1 MSGAQINPLLI
12 HLMTKQPLNE
22 ISSSPTISA
31 LPGKYGRLINRQKNT
46 IEKVLTENFYMITCK
61 SCGRKGKYN
70 VGMLFFEPE
79 RVKDGKTDDVVQTTG
94 YFRCKHC
101 NDAGN
106 WEMPVQFKLFTMVR
120 LMEQAHP
127 NFENNGDDGFA
138 IGESLLYDK
147 SWHLYCSDAEIH
159 LLNKLKAESKN
170 SFIWNR
176 LGNMYHRGDRPELA
190 AAVYEYSLF
199 IDPNQMESHYSLGRF
214 FTQIQEYEKAAY
226 HYKQLLLGASDYSI
240 IPAVNLRSIITEA
253 LMDLLFISLETNE
266 EISFLPTRE
275 ELKKADKLDSVGKK
289 QVELELDL
297 TFEDHTSFYPLAE
310 MYMGKQQKKIPFKE
324 RRLNIKNPIHKKKK
338 RWKEKKGKKRK

>member
-1 MSGAQINPLLI
+1 MKGLKHMSGAQINPLLI

-127 NFENNGDDGFA
+127 NFENN
-138 IGESLLYDK
+138 
-147 SWHLYCSDAEIH
+147 
-159 LLNKLKAESKN
+159 
-170 SFIWNR
+170 
-176 LGNMYHRGDRPELA
+176 
-190 AAVYEYSLF
+190 
-199 IDPNQMESHYSLGRF
+199 
-214 FTQIQEYEKAAY
+214 
-226 HYKQLLLGASDYSI
+226 
-240 IPAVNLRSIITEA
+240 
-253 LMDLLFISLETNE
+253 
-266 EISFLPTRE
+266 
-275 ELKKADKLDSVGKK
+275 
-289 QVELELDL
+289 
-297 TFEDHTSFYPLAE
+297 
-310 MYMGKQQKKIPFKE
+310 
-324 RRLNIKNPIHKKKK
+324 
-338 RWKEKKGKKRK
+338 